1 MDSDYNIEVSFDVFN
16 LSQSSECSADYV
28 EVNRVRYCGSQKPE
42 NVALESSRSDMRV
55 MFKLNG
61 KAKYPGF
68 KASYKTKS

>member
-16 LSQSSECSADYV
+16 LSLSSECSADYV
-28 EVNRVRYCGSQKPE
+28 EVNRAKYCGSQKPE
-42 NVALESSRSDMRV
+42 NVNLESSDMRV
-55 MFKLNG
+55 MFKSNG